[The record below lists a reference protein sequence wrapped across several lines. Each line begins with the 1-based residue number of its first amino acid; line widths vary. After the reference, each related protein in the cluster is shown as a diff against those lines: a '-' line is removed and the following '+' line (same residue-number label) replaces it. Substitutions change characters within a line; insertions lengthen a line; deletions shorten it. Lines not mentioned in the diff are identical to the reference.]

1 MNRSFLR
8 HAVIIILSI
17 AALPLRGQAPK
28 PERPQGLPPAERRA
42 RPLPPGIKALRDI
55 EYVPGGGRSRSL
67 DVYLPEKADAPL
79 PLVVWVHGG
88 GWSAGNKDGNQA
100 LRLMEAGF
108 ATASINYRLSQEAIF
123 PAQIEDCK
131 AAIRFLRGHAKEYNI
146 DPNRIGVWGSSAGG
160 HLVALVG
167 TSGDVKQLEGK
178 DGDLSVSS
186 SVQAVC
192 DWYGPTDLGQMGA
205 QSGPESKMDHNAPN
219 SPESRLLGGPVQD
232 KLDVVKVANPITYVS
247 KDDPAFLIMHG
258 DRDPLVPLAQSK
270 LLDAA
275 LKAAGVESTLYVV
288 EGGGHG
294 GPGFDKP
301 EAVQMIRDF
310 FVKQLKSAK

>member
-1 MNRSFLR
+1 MNRSLFRFVALLT
-8 HAVIIILSI
+8 LSVV
-17 AALPLRGQAPK
+17 ACPLRGQDPK
-28 PERPQGLPPAERRA
+28 PERPQIPPPGERRA

-79 PLVVWVHGG
+79 PLIVWIHGG

-100 LRLMEAGF
+100 LRLMESGF

-131 AAIRFLRGHAKEYNI
+131 AALRFLRSHAKEYNI
-146 DPNRIGVWGSSAGG
+146 DPTRIGVWGSSAGG

-167 TSGDVKQLEGK
+167 TSGDVKALEGK
-178 DGDLSVSS
+178 DGDLGISS
-186 SVQAVC
+186 RVQAVC

-205 QSGPESKMDHNAPN
+205 QSGPDSKLDHNAPG

-275 LKAAGVESTLYVV
+275 LKAAGVESTLHVV
-288 EGGGHG
+288 EDGGHG
-294 GPGFDKP
+294 GSGFDKP

-310 FVKQLKSAK
+310 FVKHLKAAK